1 MATYDSDD
9 MKAKFPP
16 DILEDE
22 SQGCNLNSLMLPF
35 FSATNS
41 LVVTMDRTLNTVFPL
56 PFVAGPASSTSAAF
70 TVLAVAHKVNVSTT
84 KSSLSIYIEE
94 IDQEINVDENTILK
108 NLILTCPV
116 DPPPAWKMNIFN
128 DYIK

>member
-1 MATYDSDD
+1 MATSDSDD

-16 DILEDE
+16 DVLKDE
-22 SQGCNLNSLMLPF
+22 SQDCNLNSVMLPS

-41 LVVTMDRTLNTVFPL
+41 SVVTMDRTLNTVFPL
-56 PFVAGPASSTSAAF
+56 PFVAGPSSSTSAAF

-94 IDQEINVDENTILK
+94 IDQKINVDENTILK
-108 NLILTCPV
+108 NLILTRPA
-116 DPPPAWKMNIFN
+116 DPPPAWKMIIFN